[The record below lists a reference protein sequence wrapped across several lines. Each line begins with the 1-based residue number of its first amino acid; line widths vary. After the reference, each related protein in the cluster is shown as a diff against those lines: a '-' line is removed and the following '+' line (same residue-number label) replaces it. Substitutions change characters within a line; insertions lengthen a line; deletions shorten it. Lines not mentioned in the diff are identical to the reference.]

1 MDDAD
6 IVRALVVHDG
16 DLLVVRNGPDDDSH
30 PGCWEIVGGWV
41 EDGESLEDAVRREV
55 IEETGLTP
63 RGMTQRGRVDV
74 AEPGEEVLTCRFYRV
89 LVDGRGVTLSGEH
102 DAHRWIDPMEYRGLK
117 HHYYSAFAIPVVER
131 LGGGL

>member
-1 MDDAD
+1 MDEAD

-16 DLLVVRNGPDDDSH
+16 DLLVVRNGSEDETH
-30 PGCWEIVGGWV
+30 PGTWEIVGGWV

-55 IEETGLTP
+55 MEETGLTP
-63 RGMTQRGRVDV
+63 QHMTRLGRVDV
-74 AEPGEEVLTCRFYRV
+74 AEPGEEALTCRFYRV
-89 LVDGRGVTLSGEH
+89 PVKGRDVELSGEH
-102 DAHRWIDPMEYRGLK
+102 AASRWIDPMAYRGLQ